1 MATSFLMR
9 QQSIEFEP
17 RTLTLEEINCA
28 REAALYVLSTT
39 TPEKAISIFT
49 EGLKPVLNAQK
60 DDEDDDSD
68 YYSDCEEENFDCGC
82 CMRCHADCLRV
93 RDIATA
99 PF

>member
-1 MATSFLMR
+1 MTNSFLTIKR

-17 RTLTLEEINCA
+17 RTLTLKEINCA

-49 EGLKPVLNAQK
+49 EGLKPVLNVQRGDHDK
-60 DDEDDDSD
+60 SSD
-68 YYSDCEEENFDCGC
+68 YEEEKFDFDY
-82 CMRCHADCLRV
+82 CMKCHGHSLRAPEV
-93 RDIATA
+93 ATC

>member
-1 MATSFLMR
+1 MGTSLLMR
-9 QQSIEFEP
+9 QQSIELEP

-49 EGLKPVLNAQK
+49 EGLKPVLNAQR
-60 DDEDDDSD
+60 DDDDDDSD
-68 YYSDCEEENFDCGC
+68 QEEDDNFECDC
-82 CMRCHADCLRV
+82 CMRCHAECLRV

>member
-1 MATSFLMR
+1 MTTSLLTINR

-17 RTLTLEEINCA
+17 RTLTLKEINCA

-49 EGLKPVLNAQK
+49 EGLKPVLNVQR
-60 DDEDDDSD
+60 DDDKSSD
-68 YYSDCEEENFDCGC
+68 YEEFEEKFDFDYS
-82 CMRCHADCLRV
+82 MKCHGHSLRAPEV
-93 RDIATA
+93 ATC

>member
-1 MATSFLMR
+1 MATSLLMR
-9 QQSIEFEP
+9 QQSIELEP

-39 TPEKAISIFT
+39 TPEKAVSIFT
-49 EGLKPVLNAQK
+49 EGLKPVLNTQRD
-60 DDEDDDSD
+60 DDELDDD
-68 YYSDCEEENFDCGC
+68 SDCEEENFDCGC
-82 CMRCHADCLRV
+82 CMRCHAGCLRV